1 MNHSSVVE
9 HPPVKRT
16 VVGSNPAGSVLFVS
30 HSHKTPDTNSVIF

>member
-9 HPPVKRT
+9 HPPIKRT

-30 HSHKTPDTNSVIF
+30 HSLTTLDTNSVIL